1 LPICIERRKEA
12 VMSRKMRVPKPVYY
26 QCVWILKDI
35 ERLKRLEAVDNYRSS
50 KDEFVVFVDEE
61 EVIRNAEVLCQ
72 ARFKLE
78 CIRKALLAVPEDY
91 RQMTIDSIVYG
102 LSFGDMAHENTWRR
116 WRQIFIR
123 ELAGNLNLI

>member
-1 LPICIERRKEA
+1 MHQKRREA

-50 KDEFVVFVDEE
+50 NDEFVVFVDEE
-61 EVIRNAEVLCQ
+61 EVIRNAEVLYQ

-78 CIRKALLAVPEDY
+78 CIRRALLAVPEDY

>member
-1 LPICIERRKEA
+1 MHQKRREG

-50 KDEFVVFVDEE
+50 NDEFVVFVDEE
-61 EVIRNAEVLCQ
+61 EVIRNAEVLYQ

-78 CIRKALLAVPEDY
+78 CIRRALLAVPEDY
-91 RQMTIDSIVYG
+91 RQRTIDSIVYG

>member
-1 LPICIERRKEA
+1 
-12 VMSRKMRVPKPVYY
+12 MSRKMRVPKPVYY

-50 KDEFVVFVDEE
+50 NDEFVVFVDEE
-61 EVIRNAEVLCQ
+61 EVIRNAEVLYQ

-78 CIRKALLAVPEDY
+78 CIRRALLAVPEDY
-91 RQMTIDSIVYG
+91 RQRTIDSIVYG

>member
-1 LPICIERRKEA
+1 MHQKRREA
-12 VMSRKMRVPKPVYY
+12 VMSRKIRVPKPVYY

-61 EVIRNAEVLCQ
+61 EVIRNAEVLYQ

-78 CIRKALLAVPEDY
+78 CIRRALLAVPEDY
-91 RQMTIDSIVYG
+91 RQRTIDSIVYG